1 MKRISMLACI
11 LALLLALTG
20 CIGSKSTRTTTTRA
34 IDPDTGTEKVTMV
47 EEDKDFWES
56 GNLRMYYE
64 ADGKRV
70 DAHQR
75 LATEKIIF
83 IREQGALRQ
92 ADLQTPTERVL
103 SNVVDTLLVAQIPT
117 VAPAPSSPAPKTAVD
132 MFERNLIP
140 LTQIGLGIA
149 GEAFDW
155 DIGGPFGAN
164 SGEGSTSLEE
174 VVAGGDIFIN
184 SERNDQYYLE
194 EGSAWGGQENST
206 FSWQYETNTGNS
218 TNSGQE
224 GTASASAPSD
234 ENTSLF

>member
-1 MKRISMLACI
+1 MKKFSMLVCI
-11 LALLLALTG
+11 LALLPAMTG
-20 CIGSKSTRTTTTRA
+20 CIGTTNTRTTTTRA

-75 LATEKIIF
+75 LATEKITF
-83 IREQGALRQ
+83 IREQGVLRQ

-132 MFERNLIP
+132 MFERNLVP
-140 LTQIGLGIA
+140 LTHLAVGVG
-149 GEAFDW
+149 GELLDL
-155 DIGGPFGAN
+155 DIGGPFGRN
-164 SGEGSTSLEE
+164 SGEGSSSLEE
-174 VVAGGDIFIN
+174 VVVGGDLFIN
-184 SERNDQYYLE
+184 SEKADQYYLE
-194 EGSAWGGQENST
+194 EGSAWGGQENPT

-234 ENTSLF
+234 KNTSLF

>member
-20 CIGSKSTRTTTTRA
+20 CIGTTNTRTTTTRA
-34 IDPDTGTEKVTMV
+34 IDPATGTEVVNMV

-75 LATEKIIF
+75 LALEKITF
-83 IREQGALRQ
+83 VREQGVLRQ

-117 VAPAPSSPAPKTAVD
+117 VAPLAFLSCPKDRRRHVRAQPCPPCHSRD
-132 MFERNLIP
+132 RRCR
-140 LTQIGLGIA
+140 
-149 GEAFDW
+149 
-155 DIGGPFGAN
+155 GA
-164 SGEGSTSLEE
+164 
-174 VVAGGDIFIN
+174 A
-184 SERNDQYYLE
+184 
-194 EGSAWGGQENST
+194 
-206 FSWQYETNTGNS
+206 
-218 TNSGQE
+218 
-224 GTASASAPSD
+224 
-234 ENTSLF
+234 

>member
-1 MKRISMLACI
+1 MKLVHVLAI
-11 LALLLALTG
+11 LAVAISLSA
-20 CIGSKSTRTTTTRA
+20 CGSNTRTTTTRA
-34 IDPDTGTEKVTMV
+34 LDPDTGTEKVTMV

-64 ADGKRV
+64 SDGKRV

-75 LATEKIIF
+75 LALEKITF
-83 IREQGALRQ
+83 VREQGVLRQ

-117 VAPAPSSPAPKTAVD
+117 VAAAPSSPAPKTAVD

-140 LTQIGLGIA
+140 LATLGIGVA
-149 GEAFDW
+149 GAVFDW

-194 EGSAWGGQENST
+194 EGSAWGGQENPT

-218 TNSGQE
+218 TNSGE